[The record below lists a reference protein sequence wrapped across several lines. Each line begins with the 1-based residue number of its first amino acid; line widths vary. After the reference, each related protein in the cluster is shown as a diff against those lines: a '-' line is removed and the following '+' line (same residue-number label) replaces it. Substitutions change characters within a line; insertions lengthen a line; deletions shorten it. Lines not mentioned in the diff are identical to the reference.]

1 MYSHALNIIIII
13 GYRLGTS
20 SFVNNSSWFSQL
32 MAPLLI
38 SQMGS
43 FANVVI
49 HIVTLHACTRG
60 KMISSVVVIVV
71 MVTKITKSGDLGEL

>member
-1 MYSHALNIIIII
+1 
-13 GYRLGTS
+13 
-20 SFVNNSSWFSQL
+20 

-49 HIVTLHACTRG
+49 HIVTPRACTRG
-60 KMISSVVVIVV
+60 KMIGSVVVVVV
-71 MVTKITKSGDLGEL
+71 MVAKITKSGDLGEL